1 MVVKDPV
8 SYVAKTEMCSHTY
21 SHAIYANI
29 NVYHINSSQLILPVT
44 CIRIRVGT
52 LTKKHSNPVA
62 FTENYKARFWCLE
75 QENKLQALL
84 IVHFHRSY

>member
-1 MVVKDPV
+1 MVIKDPV

-21 SHAIYANI
+21 RHAIYANI

-52 LTKKHSNPVA
+52 LFHKKAQQSG
-62 FTENYKARFWCLE
+62 CL
-75 QENKLQALL
+75 
-84 IVHFHRSY
+84 H